1 MDTMANTQ
9 RANEEAF
16 NELHGLVTN
25 ELILRIKSGTAT
37 TQDLKAST
45 DWLAKNNITGV
56 PTLGSPLATL
66 FASMPELEFE
76 DVQSAIR

>member
-1 MDTMANTQ
+1 MT
-9 RANEEAF
+9 RATEEDF
-16 NELHGLVTN
+16 SELHGLVTN
-25 ELILRIKSGTAT
+25 ELIARIKNGDAT
-37 TQDLKAST
+37 TQDLKAAA
-45 DWLAKNNITGV
+45 DWLSKNNITGV